1 MEQDTKIGLGD
12 RMKAYEKVHDV
23 FLDKTKPYIIRL
35 DGHSFSKF
43 TGSLQQPW
51 DFRFMTAMFLTTY
64 DLLTEFTAATGYT
77 QSDEIT
83 LVFVPKPNADTG
95 EYPILPF
102 NGKIQKLVSLTAG
115 FASVRFNFHLIKLFA
130 DHTYYGEM
138 RNLNLERP
146 LASLEKINSS
156 RAHFDSRCFQMPS
169 VEEVFNCILW
179 RVRDAYKN
187 VVSKVAQTKFGVKP
201 CFKKNTAEKLA
212 MIKEHDPSYFDN
224 LHQFISHG
232 VFVKKELHVLNNS
245 DAEMRVVR
253 SRMFTLPAI
262 TLSPEELPKWC
273 EFIQSKAVL
282 SNGV

>member
-1 MEQDTKIGLGD
+1 MEQDTKISLGD

-64 DLLTEFTAATGYT
+64 DLVTEFTAATGYT

-95 EYPILPF
+95 EYPVLPF

-130 DHTYYGEM
+130 DPTYFAEH
-138 RNLNLERP
+138 RDEEIVLK
-146 LASLEKINSS
+146 SLDKINNS

-187 VVSKVAQTKFGVKP
+187 VVSKVAQNKFGVKP

-212 MIKEHDPSYFDN
+212 MIKEDDPIYFNN
-224 LHQFISHG
+224 LHPFISHG
-232 VFVKKELHVLNNS
+232 VFVKKELHVLNHS

-253 SRMFTLPAI
+253 FRMFTLPAT
-262 TLSPEELPKWC
+262 TLSPGELPKWC